1 MVIRMNRRSAKQSIG
16 IALLACGA
24 WITIPAFGQTSA
36 KVEPD
41 ANARAIQLNRGA
53 AALWLTLREL
63 HTRASLIMFTAHPDD
78 EDGGVLTYESRSVG
92 ADTSLFTLNRGEGGQ
107 NVMSS
112 DFWDQLGIVRTE
124 ELLAA
129 DRYYGVHQY
138 WSRAAD
144 FGFTKTKEEA
154 MQKWGY
160 DRVLYDSVRVVRMT
174 RPLVVTSVFSGNVSD
189 GHGQHQVSGQ
199 MAQEVYN
206 AAADPN
212 MFPDQIRAGLR
223 PWAPLKM
230 YVRTPFATISSQG
243 VFDYATGHWALAR
256 FHNYINNTWIEGKPS
271 PTLAIPVG
279 QYDPALGLSYLQ
291 IAREGWGQQKSQNGG
306 YGIPAPGPDS
316 SPYRLYASRV
326 STTPK
331 EASFFDGI
339 DTSLAGIADYA
350 PANQAGWIRE
360 KLTSINALV
369 QQAIQNYSVD
379 APEKIAPLLA
389 LGLQQTGA
397 LVEEIQQKP
406 LPEDARYNILH
417 ELNVKKVQFNT
428 ALAQALGLSI
438 EAVVSNGAEEGRR
451 GFGRG
456 PSNTFQSAIPGQTF
470 AVRVHLA
477 DQGPDPITVK
487 DIHLVTTPD
496 TDWKLSA
503 LGALP
508 SSISAD
514 DTEDAMFSVA
524 VPPDATITKP
534 YFTRP
539 NLEQPYYDVSNTA
552 YLNRS
557 WMPYSLAAR
566 ATFTYRGAEIIL
578 DQVVQT
584 MHAVHGSG
592 PVLDPMLVAP
602 AISVWVSPKA
612 GIVPLTSKVLTIRAL
627 IHSNVQGPATGS
639 LSLKLPSGWT
649 SNPAEAHFTI
659 QQSGGEQN
667 IDFQV
672 APKKIEAK
680 PYRITATA
688 TYQGHTYSSGST
700 AVGYAGLRSYPYYR
714 DATYQT
720 TGVDIHLPPGL
731 TVGYVAGTG
740 DSLAASLQ
748 DLGIQ
753 TTFLSAQDIA
763 TGSLDRF
770 RAIVLGV
777 RAYAVRPELKTYN
790 ERLLQYVKNG
800 GTLIVQYNLTELGDN
815 SGPYPFQLG
824 GNPEKV
830 IDENSQVTFLE
841 ANYPALT
848 WPNKIT
854 PHDFDGWLEERGHG
868 FMRGWDPRYTAPT
881 ETHDPNQEPQK
892 GGLLIARYGKGFY
905 VYDAYAFY
913 RQLPEGVPGAYRI
926 FANLLS
932 LSSNPGMQKLSAVA
946 GK

>member
-1 MVIRMNRRSAKQSIG
+1 MNRCSAQHSVG
-16 IALLACGA
+16 VALLACMA
-24 WITIPAFGQTSA
+24 WITIPAFAQTSA
-36 KVEPD
+36 RVEPNP
-41 ANARAIQLNRGA
+41 NARAIQLNRGA
-53 AALWLTLREL
+53 AGLSRTLREL

-112 DFWDQLGIVRTE
+112 DFWDELGVVRTE
-124 ELLAA
+124 ELLLA

-160 DRVLYDSVRVVRMT
+160 DRLLYDSVRVVRMT

-206 AAADPN
+206 AAADPK
-212 MFPDQIRAGLR
+212 MFPDQIREGLR

-243 VFDYATGHWALAR
+243 VFDYATGHWAPAR
-256 FHNYINNTWIEGKPS
+256 FHDYINNTWIEGKPS
-271 PTLAIPVG
+271 PTLSIPVG
-279 QYDPALGLSYLQ
+279 QYDPSLGLSNSQ
-291 IAREGWGQQKSQNGG
+291 IATEGWGQQKSQNGG
-306 YGIPAPGPDS
+306 YGIPSPGPDS

-326 STTPK
+326 PTKKSET
-331 EASFFDGI
+331 SFFDGI

-350 PANQAGWIRE
+350 PADQAGWIRE

-369 QQAIQNYSVD
+369 EQATQNYSVD

-389 LGLQQTGA
+389 KG
-397 LVEEIQQKP
+397 LVETEALMKQIQQKP
-406 LPEDARYNILH
+406 LPEDARYNMLH
-417 ELNVKKVQFNT
+417 ELGVKKVQFNT
-428 ALAQALGLSI
+428 ALTQALGLSM
-438 EAVVSNGAEEGRR
+438 EAVVSNGDGA
-451 GFGRG
+451 GRG
-456 PSNTFQSAIPGQTF
+456 RYGRGGSNTFQSAIPGQSF
-470 AVRVHLA
+470 QVRVQLA
-477 DQGPDPITVK
+477 DQGTDPVTVK
-487 DIHLVTTPD
+487 DVRLVTAPD
-496 TDWKLSA
+496 KDWKLEW
-503 LGALP
+503 LP
-508 SSISAD
+508 TMPTSVNAG
-514 DTEDAMFSVA
+514 DTAEAKFSVTI
-524 VPPDATITKP
+524 PEDATITKP

-539 NLEQPYYDVSNTA
+539 NLEQPYYDVSNPE

-557 WMPYSLAAR
+557 WMPYPLAAR
-566 ATFTYRGAEIIL
+566 ATFTYQGAEVVV

-584 MHAVHGSG
+584 VHSVHGYG

-612 GIVPLTSKVLTIRAL
+612 GIVPLTSKSLTIRVL
-627 IHSNVQGPATGS
+627 VRSNVEGPAAGS
-639 LSLKLPSGWT
+639 VSLKLPEGWT
-649 SNPAEAHFTI
+649 SNPAQAPFET

-667 IDFQV
+667 IEFEV
-672 APKKIEAK
+672 TPKKVEAK
-680 PYRITATA
+680 PYRITAAA
-688 TYQGHTYSSGST
+688 TYQGKDYSSGST
-700 AVGYAGLRSYPYYR
+700 AVGYTGLRSYPYYR
-714 DATYQT
+714 DATYQS
-720 TGVDIHLPPGL
+720 TGVDIQIPSRL
-731 TVGYVAGTG
+731 TVGYVTGTG

-753 TTFLSAQDIA
+753 TIFVSAQDIA
-763 TGSLDRF
+763 TGDLDRF

-777 RAYAVRPELKTYN
+777 RAYAVRPELKTFN
-790 ERLLQYVKNG
+790 ARLLEYVKNG
-800 GTLIVQYNLTELGDN
+800 GTLIVQYNLTELGDH

-830 IDENSQVTFLE
+830 IDENSNVTFLDP
-841 ANYPALT
+841 NYPALT
-848 WPNKIT
+848 WPNKIST
-854 PHDFDGWLEERGHG
+854 QDFQGWVEERGHG
-868 FMRGWDPRYTAPT
+868 FMLSWDSHYTAPT
-881 ETHDPNQEPQK
+881 ETHDPNQDPQK
-892 GGLLIARYGKGFY
+892 GGLLIAPYGKGFY

-926 FANLLS
+926 FVNLLS
-932 LSSNPGMQKLSAVA
+932 LSSNPGMQKRSAVA

>member
-1 MVIRMNRRSAKQSIG
+1 MNRRSAQQSIG
-16 IALLACGA
+16 IALLACIV
-24 WITIPAFGQTSA
+24 WITIPVFGQTSA

-53 AALWLTLREL
+53 AALWQTLREL

-78 EDGGVLTYESRSVG
+78 EDGGVLTYESREVG
-92 ADTSLFTLNRGEGGQ
+92 ADTNLFTLNRGEGGQ

-124 ELLAA
+124 ELLKA
-129 DRYYGVHQY
+129 DQYYGVHQY

-189 GHGQHQVSGQ
+189 GHGQHQVAGQ

-230 YVRTPFATISSQG
+230 YVRTPFATISSRG
-243 VFDYATGHWALAR
+243 VFDYATGHWAPAR
-256 FHNYINNTWIEGKPS
+256 FHNYVNNTWIEGKPS

-279 QYDPALGLSYLQ
+279 QYSPSLGLSYLQ

-326 STTPK
+326 PATPK
-331 EASFFDGI
+331 ETGFFDGI
-339 DTSLAGIADYA
+339 DVSLAGIADYA
-350 PANQAGWIRE
+350 PADQAGWIRD
-360 KLTSINALV
+360 KLTAIDALIE
-369 QQAIQNYSVD
+369 QAIRSYSID
-379 APEKIAPLLA
+379 SPEKIAPLLA
-389 LGLQQTGA
+389 GGLQQTDA
-397 LVEEIQQKP
+397 LIAEVQQKP

-417 ELNVKKVQFNT
+417 ELGVKKVQFNT
-428 ALAQALGLSI
+428 ALTQALGISI
-438 EAVVSNGAEEGRR
+438 EAVVSNDAEEGRR
-451 GFGRG
+451 GHGRAS
-456 PSNTFQSAIPGQTF
+456 SNTFQSAIPGQSF
-470 AVRVHLA
+470 QVRVHLA
-477 DQGPDPITVK
+477 DQGIDPVTVK
-487 DIHLVTTPD
+487 DVRLVTTPD
-496 TDWKLSA
+496 KDWKLFA
-503 LGALP
+503 LGAAPASL
-508 SSISAD
+508 SAG
-514 DTEDAMFSVA
+514 DTEDAAFSVT
-524 VPPDATITKP
+524 VPADATITKP

-539 NLEQPYYDVSNTA
+539 NLEQPYYDISNPA

-557 WMPYSLAAR
+557 WMPYPLAAR
-566 ATFTYRGAEIIL
+566 ATFTYRGAEVVL

-584 MHAVHGSG
+584 VHAVHGSG

-612 GIVPLTSKVLTIRAL
+612 GIVPLTSKSFTIR
-627 IHSNVQGPATGS
+627 VQIRSDVEGLATGS
-639 LSLKLPSGWT
+639 VSLKLPVGWR
-649 SNPAEAHFTI
+649 SNPSVAHFAT
-659 QQSGGEQN
+659 QQNGGQQN
-667 IDFQV
+667 IEFQV
-672 APKKIEAK
+672 IPKKVEVK
-680 PYRITATA
+680 LYRITAMA
-688 TYQGHTYSSGST
+688 TYQGQTYNSGST
-700 AVGYAGLRSYPYYR
+700 AVGYTGLRSYPYYR
-714 DATYQT
+714 DATYRT

-740 DSLAASLQ
+740 DSLAASLE

-763 TGSLDRF
+763 TGSLDQF

-777 RAYAVRPELKTYN
+777 RAYAVRPELKTFN
-790 ERLLQYVKNG
+790 ARLLEYVKNG
-800 GTLIVQYNLTELGDN
+800 GTLIVQYNLTELGDT

-824 GNPEKV
+824 GNAEKV
-830 IDENSQVTFLE
+830 IDENSHVTFLDPT
-841 ANYPALT
+841 YPALT

-854 PHDFDGWLEERGHG
+854 EQDFTGWVEERGHG
-868 FMRGWDPRYTAPT
+868 FMRSWDPHYTAPT
-881 ETHDPNQEPQK
+881 ETHDPDQAPQK
-892 GGLLIARYGKGFY
+892 GGLLIAPYGKGFY

-913 RQLPEGVPGAYRI
+913 RQLPEGVSGAYRI

-932 LSSNPGMQKLSAVA
+932 LSSNPGMHKLSAA
-946 GK
+946 AK